1 LNKSLAM
8 LERTPRILQGW
19 LPGLPEEW
27 IRQNEGP
34 DTWSAFDIVGHL
46 VHGEKTD
53 WISRMKRILEHGT
66 TVPFDPFDRFAQF
79 RDSEGKSME
88 DLLEEFRGLR
98 GANLTTLRAMGL
110 DQDALG
116 RRGTHPALGT
126 VTLRELL
133 ATWTVHDLGHLAQI
147 SRVLAKHYGS
157 DVGPWHEYLPI
168 LTRG

>member
-1 LNKSLAM
+1 
-8 LERTPRILQGW
+8 
-19 LPGLPEEW
+19 
-27 IRQNEGP
+27 
-34 DTWSAFDIVGHL
+34 
-46 VHGEKTD
+46 
-53 WISRMKRILEHGT
+53 
-66 TVPFDPFDRFAQF
+66 
-79 RDSEGKSME
+79 
-88 DLLEEFRGLR
+88 
-98 GANLTTLRAMGL
+98 MGL

-147 SRVLAKHYGS
+147 SRVLAKHYGA